1 MPRDTATEGR
11 DEMGADLRPPPKT
24 AVSPARAA
32 IFSPIGDEGRAILV
46 ERRIAEAIRTGLLAD
61 GERLPT
67 EAELAQLFGVAPV
80 TAREALVALRAD
92 GLLTTIRGRNGG
104 SFVTA
109 PRGDELTHRRLAA
122 MSRVEL
128 RDRASQYL
136 VVLVGCAEL
145 AAERVDPDEV
155 DYVRSLVPDLG
166 EPDVGVWRRAETE
179 FWLAVAAL
187 TQSARLTREVIRL
200 EADFGTLLRL
210 PLEEARHRAAT
221 AGRLADLADA
231 LESGA
236 ADRAREL
243 TRTQLKEAIEGLADL
258 HAAMP

>member
-1 MPRDTATEGR
+1 
-11 DEMGADLRPPPKT
+11 MGAEVRP
-24 AVSPARAA
+24 ALSPARAA
-32 IFSPIGDEGRAILV
+32 IFSPIGDEGRALLV
-46 ERRIAEAIRTGLLAD
+46 ERRIAEAIHTGLLSD

-92 GLLTTIRGRNGG
+92 GLVTTVRGRNGG
-104 SFVTA
+104 SFITA
-109 PRGDELTHRRLAA
+109 PHGDDITHRRLAA

-136 VVLVGCAEL
+136 VVLTGCAEL
-145 AAERVDPDEV
+145 AAERVDPDEAE
-155 DYVRSLVPDLG
+155 YIRGLIPDLDD
-166 EPDVGVWRRAETE
+166 PDVGAWRRAETE

-210 PLEEARHRAAT
+210 PLQVAEHRAAT
-221 AGRLADLADA
+221 TTRLTALADA
-231 LESGA
+231 LETGA
-236 ADRAREL
+236 AADARRL
-243 TRTQLKEAIEGLADL
+243 TREQLKDAIEGLADL